1 MSQMFQYKIAEG
13 RKIWLCRECKK
24 AKNHLI
30 LIHYLRLIDRQDD
43 PALTC
48 DECGA
53 IAAVGTGKNWF
64 GGMRRGIL
72 PR

>member
-30 LIHYLRLIDRQDD
+30 LIHYLRLIDRQDNSE
-43 PALTC
+43 LTC
-48 DECGA
+48 DECGT
-53 IAAVGTGKNWF
+53 IPAVGRAKSWF
-64 GGMRRGIL
+64 GRERLITS